1 MTVGEQIET
10 RRKEK
15 GMLQEDL
22 AAKLNITKQAICN
35 WEKGRTEPNI
45 GYLKQ
50 LAKILNCSVQD
61 LTNDEYQE
69 TLTTQTTQEY
79 TFLSE
84 FRSVDDSTKEMV
96 MRLMTFSKIA
106 ESAQGNEDPKA

>member
-1 MTVGEQIET
+1 MTVGEQIEM

-15 GMLQEDL
+15 GMLQDDL
-22 AAKLNITKQAICN
+22 ASKLGITKQAICN

-45 GYLKQ
+45 GSLKA
-50 LAKILNCSVQD
+50 LAKALNCSIQD
-61 LTNDEYQE
+61 LTSEEYGK

-84 FRSVDDSTKEMV
+84 FRTVDDSTKEMV
-96 MRLMTFSKIA
+96 MRLLAFSKIA
-106 ESAQGNEDPKA
+106 EGANGNEDPKA